1 MDGGAFALYC
11 PPAFATTTEVPDSA
25 AITRIGQHQEQ
36 AF

>member
-1 MDGGAFALYC
+1 MDGRVSAAYS
-11 PPAFATTTEVPDSA
+11 PPAFAITIEVPDSA